1 MIYKN
6 KTNFLLIYCGLFNT
20 VIGYFSLIYLDY
32 LFNINIFF
40 TALISRFFSIFLA
53 LINYKLIVFKTRWEF
68 FYQEFIKI
76 YFVYTVS
83 TFFYVILIFFLHEIL
98 NINLYLAQIFGIMLN
113 FLIVNKTHINYTFN
127 TKKILSYATFK
138 KFK

>member
-53 LINYKLIVFKTRWEF
+53 LINYKLIVFKTKWGF
-68 FYQEFIKI
+68 FYQEFVKI
-76 YFVYTVS
+76 YFVYTVR

-98 NINLYLAQIFGIMLN
+98 SINLSFAQRVGIMLY
-113 FLIVNKTHINYTFN
+113 FLIVNKTHINYV
-127 TKKILSYATFK
+127 
-138 KFK
+138 